1 MSLYTHCYTR
11 LKAVAKDALWKLLL
25 PNLYGWSRACAELAA
40 CLHLC
45 PRLNE
50 LRTHSKPLT
59 LAGLWAAVFLPWKEE
74 WDY

>member
-11 LKAVAKDALWKLLL
+11 LRLWQRMHC
-25 PNLYGWSRACAELAA
+25 GSCCSQISMAGAEPAA